1 MGTGLT
7 TPVALITGAAR
18 RIGAELARRFHA
30 EGYDVALHCNRS
42 VTEATNLR
50 DQLNAERPDSATV
63 LTAEL
68 ADITAIEQLT
78 LEFCRWRQRLDV
90 LINNASSFYPTPFG
104 NASEADWDNLIGS
117 NQKGPFFLCQAL
129 HSQLESSG
137 GCIINIADI
146 HARQPLKDHSIYCIA
161 KAGNLML
168 TKSLAKDLAPAVR
181 VNGIAPGA
189 ILWPEQQQLN
199 DADQRQ
205 MLEKIPLSRLGS
217 PADIAATA
225 LFLAQK
231 GHYITGEVIAVD
243 GGRSA

>member
-1 MGTGLT
+1 MT

-30 EGYDVALHCNRS
+30 EGYDIALHCHRS
-42 VTEATNLR
+42 VTEATSLC
-50 DQLNAERPDSATV
+50 DQLNGVRSDSATV

-68 ADITAIEQLT
+68 TDTTAIGKLADT
-78 LEFCRWRQRLDV
+78 FNRWRNRLDV

-104 NASEADWDNLIGS
+104 SATESDWDNLIGS
-117 NQKGPFFLCQAL
+117 NLKGPFFLCQTFSAML
-129 HSQLESSG
+129 RENRGS
-137 GCIINIADI
+137 IINIADI
-146 HARQPLKDHSIYCIA
+146 HARQPLKHHSIYCIA

-168 TKSLAKDLAPAVR
+168 TKSLAKDLAPDVR

-189 ILWPEQQQLN
+189 ILWPEQQPPAA
-199 DADQRQ
+199 ADQRQ
-205 MLEKIPLSRLGS
+205 ILDKIPLARLGS

-225 LFLAQK
+225 LFLAQN